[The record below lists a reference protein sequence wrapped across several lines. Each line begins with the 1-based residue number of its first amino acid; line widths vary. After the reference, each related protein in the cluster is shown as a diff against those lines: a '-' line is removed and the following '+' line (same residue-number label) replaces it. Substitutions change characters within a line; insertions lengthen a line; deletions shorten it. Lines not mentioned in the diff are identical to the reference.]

1 MLFAISIRSAWSASN
16 WYLSKY
22 GLLVLPDPRWNND
35 TLNPAFRSLTM
46 GDFEVVRVAVT
57 ALTHEQL
64 RTGRQNRDALTH
76 LEAHNPH

>member
-1 MLFAISIRSAWSASN
+1 
-16 WYLSKY
+16 
-22 GLLVLPDPRWNND
+22 
-35 TLNPAFRSLTM
+35 M